1 MPTTCPKCG
10 SPVERRIIGEKGGE
24 KEYSAA
30 LYCTNPRCFAV
41 EREAIIHAVS
51 RKGFDIVG
59 MGEKIVE
66 QEIPPFWTLAFKR
79 LSDAIE
85 DTNLDIALKN
95 QISTLFLN
103 SIQLQD
109 LFLTIEN
116 FKKSLNILIL
126 KGISPTFFFIRFD
139 RLKDTATKQLLENFM
154 GLIDATNR
162 NISYVFT
169 SYKPLDQVSA
179 HAFHPDALA
188 GFMHIMFLKP
198 AKSNDSES
206 IVNFFDAKY
215 DLHLDQKTCREIVK
229 LSGGHIHYINLLAL
243 IIKEHGNKLPP
254 LSEIVKDERVAYLY
268 DELLDSLT
276 EEEIEVL
283 KNVVATNNAS
293 EEMKSRAKYLWQTG
307 FLTEENQTFSPL
319 FQHFVQ
325 HHSTKKNHPTLGD
338 SHDFTKKE
346 FMLFQLLKDNL
357 DSICERDDIAHVVW
371 PEIESEGVSDW
382 TIDRLVGRLRN
393 KLKVQKSE
401 YSIVT
406 IKTRGY
412 KLVKN

>member
-1 MPTTCPKCG
+1 VPEGVQVWAP
-10 SPVERRIIGEKGGE
+10 
-24 KEYSAA
+24 A
-30 LYCTNPRCFAV
+30 
-41 EREAIIHAVS
+41 
-51 RKGFDIVG
+51 
-59 MGEKIVE
+59 
-66 QEIPPFWTLAFKR
+66 
-79 LSDAIE
+79 
-85 DTNLDIALKN
+85 
-95 QISTLFLN
+95 
-103 SIQLQD
+103 QD
-109 LFLTIEN
+109 LT
-116 FKKSLNILIL
+116 
-126 KGISPTFFFIRFD
+126 
-139 RLKDTATKQLLENFM
+139 
-154 GLIDATNR
+154 
-162 NISYVFT
+162 
-169 SYKPLDQVSA
+169 
-179 HAFHPDALA
+179 
-188 GFMHIMFLKP
+188 
-198 AKSNDSES
+198 
-206 IVNFFDAKY
+206 
-215 DLHLDQKTCREIVK
+215 
-229 LSGGHIHYINLLAL
+229 
-243 IIKEHGNKLPP
+243 
-254 LSEIVKDERVAYLY
+254 KDERVAYLY